1 MFIYFSANSR
11 FALAYS
17 AQLATCSCELE
28 IWDIE
33 AAIRSSTAELQT
45 EVFQM
50 AILPS
55 PEVWNIETLKSIK
68 FFYYLNFKSL
78 FGARN

>member
-1 MFIYFSANSR
+1 MLIYFSVNSR
-11 FALAYS
+11 FALVYS
-17 AQLATCSCELE
+17 PRCELE

-78 FGARN
+78 FGAKN